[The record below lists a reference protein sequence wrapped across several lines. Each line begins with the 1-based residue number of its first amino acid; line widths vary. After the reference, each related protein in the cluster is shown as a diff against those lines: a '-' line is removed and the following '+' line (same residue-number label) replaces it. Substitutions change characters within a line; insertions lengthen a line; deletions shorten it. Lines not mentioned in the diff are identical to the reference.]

1 MFVKNLEL
9 VNYRNIKNVKLNLN
23 DRLNIFC
30 GKNGQGKTNLA
41 ESLYLV
47 FNGKS
52 FRKCKRKELIT
63 YDCKKTEIHTNII
76 LDDNLP
82 IEVSIEIE
90 ENKKDI
96 KINGKNKKNFENPI
110 YKKSF
115 FLNSDLLFYCKN
127 FASYRVALLDKLCY
141 LKKGKNFL
149 IELYR
154 YKRVIK
160 QLKSDKKSD
169 VWLRLLRK
177 QSKIIYDYRMSLFN
191 EIYNSYKENIEAL
204 GIKDLDLY
212 AGFKEKFE
220 FDFKRN
226 DKKDLS
232 LGELKT
238 AIFALIL
245 STLSANSKNSYI
257 LIIDDFNSEW
267 DNDMLHKILEVLYK
281 GGIQSFVMSSEII
294 NTYPHFV
301 VDKGEIRN
309 YE

>member
-9 VNYRNIKNVKLNLN
+9 TNFRNIKATKLSFKNK
-23 DRLNIFC
+23 LNIFC
-30 GKNGQGKTNLA
+30 GKNGQGKTNIA

-52 FRKCKRKELIT
+52 FRKCKRKELIR
-63 YDCKKTEIHTNII
+63 YNCNNTEINANVI
-76 LDDNLP
+76 LNDNLP
-82 IEVSIEIE
+82 LEISIEIE

-96 KINGKNKKNFENPI
+96 KINGKTKKNIENPI

-127 FASYRVALLDKLCY
+127 FANYRLALLDKLCY

-160 QLKSDKKSD
+160 QLKLDKNSNIWIK
-169 VWLRLLRK
+169 LLKK
-177 QSKIIYDYRMSLFN
+177 QSKIVYDYRMSLFN
-191 EIYNSYKENIEAL
+191 EIYNIYKDNTKAL
-204 GIKDLDLY
+204 GIDDIDLY
-212 AGFKEKFE
+212 VGIKNKFE
-220 FDFKRN
+220 FDFMRLDKR
-226 DKKDLS
+226 DLS

-245 STLSANSKNSYI
+245 STLSSNGDSSYI

-267 DNDMLHKILEVLYK
+267 DNEMLFKILEMLNERNV
-281 GGIQSFVMSSEII
+281 QSFIMSSEII
-294 NTYPHFV
+294 NNYPHFV
-301 VDKGEIRN
+301 VEKGEVSG

>member
-9 VNYRNIKNVKLNLN
+9 INFRNVKSAKLSFKN
-23 DRLNIFC
+23 RLNIFF
-30 GKNGQGKTNLA
+30 GKNGQGKTNIA
-41 ESLYLV
+41 EGLYLV

-52 FRKCKRKELIT
+52 FRKCKRKELIK
-63 YDCKKTEIHTNII
+63 YNCNNTEINANII
-76 LDDNLP
+76 LNDNVHL
-82 IEVSIEIE
+82 EVSIEIE

-96 KINGKNKKNFENPI
+96 KINGKTKKSLENPI

-127 FASYRVALLDKLCY
+127 FATYRIALLDKLCY
-141 LKKGKNFL
+141 LKNGKDFL

-160 QLKSDKKSD
+160 QLKSDNYSD
-169 VWLRLLRK
+169 VWMKLLKR
-177 QSKIIYDYRMSLFN
+177 QSRIIYDYRINFFN
-191 EIYNSYKENIEAL
+191 EVYNKYKENIEAL
-204 GIKDLDLY
+204 GLSDINIY
-212 AGFKEKFE
+212 AGVKDKFE
-220 FDFKRN
+220 FEFKRY
-226 DKKDLS
+226 DKRDLS

-245 STLSANSKNSYI
+245 STLSANGKSSYI

-267 DNDMLHKILEVLYK
+267 DNDMLFKILNILNERS
-281 GGIQSFVMSSEII
+281 IQSFIMSSEII

-301 VDKGEIRN
+301 VDKGEVRD